1 MTFKRPD
8 LPFELLAAVAFAMAR
23 TGLCAYR
30 AATQSLVHDE
40 AFFFEHF
47 VDGPWTRLWA
57 PYDASNH
64 VLYTALAKLS
74 VQVFG
79 LSEFALRLPSV
90 LAGLILTL
98 ATFHLLRSCRSAALR
113 WSIYLALGLHPL
125 LLDFSVAARGYGLS
139 VALLVLAIA
148 AVMRNRPVLGGS
160 LAGLAVC
167 ANLTSAIPAAA
178 LAGAGFVLME
188 GRWSKRLRRFCA
200 IAFPAL
206 LVTLVVCYLP
216 LRAAR
221 IAHFYVGLDSL
232 RDSLLNMIF
241 MSIRV
246 VEHGGL
252 MRGVSLRLLAF
263 GVLPLAAAIWT
274 IAGIRSWHKSTEGRE
289 RLVAPTTLA
298 ISAVLLL
305 GAHIFLGIKYP
316 IDRTGLYLVVL
327 GGLSWALVGDASGS
341 RILRTAGVL
350 TASLL
355 VIQFASL
362 VQWREFEPWWYDAAV
377 KDAALRLAHE
387 CEHKPEGSV
396 SADIDVLH
404 QPAMEFYRKYYKI
417 AALKPLVRN
426 TAITFTGHDY
436 YVFNR
441 VDSFADQAG
450 GLQIV
455 FSDEPSGIIL
465 AK

>member
-1 MTFKRPD
+1 
-8 LPFELLAAVAFAMAR
+8 MAR

-40 AFFFEHF
+40 AFFFDRF

-241 MSIRV
+241 TSIRV

-252 MRGVSLRLLAF
+252 MGSVSLGRPLAF
-263 GVLPLAAAIWT
+263 GLLPVAAAIWT
-274 IAGIRSWHKSTEGRE
+274 IAGIRFWRRSSEGRE
-289 RLVAPTTLA
+289 RLVAPVTLA
-298 ISAVLLL
+298 ISAVILLA
-305 GAHIFLGIKYP
+305 AHIMLGIKYP

-327 GGLSWALVGDASGS
+327 AGLSWALVADASAS
-341 RILRTAGVL
+341 RVLRATGVL
-350 TASLL
+350 AASLL

-362 VQWREFEPWWYDAAV
+362 VQWREFESWWYDAAV
-377 KDAALRLAHE
+377 KDAALRLAGE

-417 AALKPLVRN
+417 AALQPLVRN
-426 TAITFTGHDY
+426 TALTFTGHDY

-441 VDSFADQAG
+441 VDSFAGQAG
-450 GLQIV
+450 GLQIL
-455 FSDEPSGIIL
+455 FSDGPSGIIV